1 MLGYLQKE
9 DRVFLMDNARNVV
22 SFRVLLSVLQFQ
34 TAVVRGDM
42 AAANALVPALP
53 EAEHSTVA
61 RFLESQ
67 GLKDEALSLTKDPD
81 QKFDLALE
89 LGRLEVAT
97 QLLAEVVGGRGRG
110 VCVLLPDTQ
119 LLWEIEREREK
130 EAAWLR
136 YFVRRSHAGM
146 SLFDLACVLRPNRS
160 RKRTRTRPTR

>member
-97 QLLAEVVGGRGRG
+97 QLLAEVVGARGEAD
-110 VCVLLPDTQ
+110 VLYSRTNLVHLPDTQ
-119 LLWEIEREREK
+119 LLWEI
-130 EAAWLR
+130 
-136 YFVRRSHAGM
+136 YI
-146 SLFDLACVLRPNRS
+146 
-160 RKRTRTRPTR
+160 

>member
-1 MLGYLQKE
+1 MPSRITTSLLSFFSPLPVLAYSCFRYMLGYLPKE

-42 AAANALVPALP
+42 DSANALVPALP
-53 EAEHSTVA
+53 ESEHSHVA

-89 LGRLEVAT
+89 LGRLDIAT
-97 QLLAEVVGGRGRG
+97 ELLAEVRREGSGRRVKG
-110 VCVLLPDTQ
+110 
-119 LLWEIEREREK
+119 
-130 EAAWLR
+130 
-136 YFVRRSHAGM
+136 
-146 SLFDLACVLRPNRS
+146 
-160 RKRTRTRPTR
+160 